1 MTLRNLRISYR
12 RRKRIIKAI
21 KNLFNPYYL
30 LLFFGSVLALIGI
43 FTQPT
48 PIWQYL
54 IGLPLALFLLY
65 FLFNEFVDIFKGET
79 IFIIS
84 EKPIE
89 DVTRSLNE
97 GKSIAANLEII
108 DQLLNQKAINML
120 SSFWQPKDSNVW
132 FEANNGII
140 IFTEIL
146 KSAEE
151 IANIASR
158 NSSEKVRHN
167 LKNQI
172 IKESEILL
180 KSLEDIRDKNFRFR
194 IYLHEPIWGG
204 NITSYTW
211 LYEDGYCLQNPQ
223 NVFK

>member
-21 KNLFNPYYL
+21 KHLFYPVYL
-30 LLFFGSVLALIGI
+30 LFFFGSVLALVGI
-43 FTQPT
+43 FTPPT
-48 PIWQYL
+48 PIWHYL

-65 FLFNEFVDIFKGET
+65 FLFNEFVEIFKGET

-89 DVTRSLNE
+89 DVTVSFNE

-108 DQLLNQKAINML
+108 DELLNKKDMSML

-132 FEANNGII
+132 YGAEKGII

-146 KSAEE
+146 KSAED
-151 IANIASR
+151 IANIALR
-158 NSSEKVRHN
+158 NSIEKDKIN
-167 LKNQI
+167 LKYQI

-180 KSLEDIRDKNFRFR
+180 KSLEDIRDKNYGFR
-194 IYLHEPIWGG
+194 IYLHETINGG
-204 NITSYTW
+204 NIDTYTW
-211 LYEDGYCLQNPQ
+211 QYQDGYCLKSPKI
-223 NVFK
+223 VYK